1 MMYRTIALAAALGL
15 ALGAGC
21 SAKAGSGGTVSESTS
36 SSANAGGTADCPAAL
51 NFTEKSIDGKDV
63 NLCSYKGDVV
73 LIVNVA
79 SKCGFT
85 PQYKGLEELNKKYS
99 GRGLKILGFPSN
111 DFGGQEPGS
120 ESEIKQFCSTTYGV
134 SFDMFSKVT
143 VKGDAKNDLY
153 KYLTAGGGDQKLA
166 GEVKW
171 NFQKYLIDRSGNLVA
186 VFPSNVE
193 PTSAELT
200 AAIEKLL

>member
-1 MMYRTIALAAALGL
+1 MRNRHVAIAAALGL
-15 ALGAGC
+15 IFWTGCVAAAGNGR
-21 SAKAGSGGTVSESTS
+21 SMSTEPNTTASSE
-36 SSANAGGTADCPAAL
+36 CPTAL
-51 NFTEKSIDGKDV
+51 NFTEKNIDGKDV

-85 PQYKGLEELNKKYS
+85 PQYKGLEELNKKYRD
-99 GRGLKILGFPSN
+99 RGLRILGFPSN

-120 ESEIKQFCSTTYGV
+120 ESEIKQFCSLNYGV
-134 SFDMFSKVT
+134 TFDMFSKIT

-153 KYLTAGGGDQKLA
+153 KYLTAGGGNSALA
-166 GEVKW
+166 GDVKW
-171 NFQKYLIDRSGNLVA
+171 NFQKYLIDRNGNLVA

-193 PTSAELT
+193 PMSADLT
-200 AAIEKLL
+200 GAIEKLL